1 MKNNNS
7 PVADFFKKVW
17 LLLRCMITSVSF
29 AALFSGIAIVKS
41 SHGIYI
47 IIIASIL
54 LILSIYYNIIM
65 PVARIPK
72 KKK

>member
-17 LLLRCMITSVSF
+17 LLLRAMLSSLSF
-29 AALFSGIAIVKS
+29 AALFAGIAIVKS

-54 LILSIYYNIIM
+54 LILSIYYNIIL
-65 PVARIPK
+65 PISRIPK

>member
-17 LLLRCMITSVSF
+17 LLLRAMLSSLSF
-29 AALFSGIAIVKS
+29 AALFAGIAIAGS

-47 IIIASIL
+47 IIIACKFF
-54 LILSIYYNIIM
+54 NIK
-65 PVARIPK
+65 PRK
-72 KKK
+72 CKEE